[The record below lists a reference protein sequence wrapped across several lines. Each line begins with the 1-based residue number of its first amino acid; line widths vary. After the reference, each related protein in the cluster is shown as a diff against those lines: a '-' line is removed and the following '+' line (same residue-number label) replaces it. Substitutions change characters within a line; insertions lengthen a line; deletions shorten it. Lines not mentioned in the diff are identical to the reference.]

1 MKNKIRALMSHAV
14 VKTDKDE
21 FDVPI
26 KKIMC
31 TFSAAIFL
39 FINFGLS

>member
-1 MKNKIRALMSHAV
+1 MSHAV

-26 KKIMC
+26 KKIIY
-31 TFSAAIFL
+31 TFMAAIRTIIHHIFL
-39 FINFGLS
+39 IELGCSD